1 MAGRNG
7 TYSGKPE
14 RPKPRKRTGVT
25 PSARKASHGKPKPSS
40 GPPVRNGVF
49 SSGRAAKGA
58 KSAEGSPFDRMTLW
72 TKEPWKG
79 GPGSGF
85 LGAVR
90 AVLSVAGG
98 LVAAAL
104 IALGRLFGVAFR
116 ALSRSKVAIAVT
128 AAVVLFGAV
137 LVVDLCMN
145 WGKVYPG
152 VTVGSIE
159 LGGKTLDEA
168 QALLESVY
176 APRLEGRQVFV
187 FANEEASK
195 DVGAALEQSR
205 DNALAEQ
212 RSVDEAKASRV
223 LWTTDAP
230 SLSASFD
237 AHGLAARA
245 LAVGRED
252 GGIIARGGALLFGKR
267 FEPTVTFDQRAVD
280 ELAKQVDAAI
290 GDVRVDFDIQVT
302 DGVAQIV
309 EGHDGNMVDRDT
321 FEAQISEVLLAE
333 ETERAAF
340 VARAEY
346 APMRVSREEAQR
358 VCDLVNRVI
367 APGAA
372 FSYEG
377 TTWSATAADVGS
389 WVKTRIVE
397 TEEGY
402 ALEPYFD
409 QGIAKG
415 IVINHLVTTFDG
427 DAIKVTFE
435 IDGDEQI
442 VHTETDETI
451 PVAHDAVSELEGV
464 LFGSANREASLEAAP
479 VIEVASKRIPDSMP
493 LSEALENGV
502 ISSIA
507 SFTTEYTAEPA
518 ARQHNIHLGADLLN
532 NSIVKANG
540 GTWSFNDITG
550 DYNEEA
556 GFQGAGAISDGEYVD
571 AVGGGIC
578 QVATT
583 VFNAVYDSGFPVLTR
598 HNHTL
603 YIASYPAGRDA
614 AVAYP
619 YLDLV
624 WENDSSSDV
633 LLATSYT
640 DTTVSVTLYGVNP
653 EYQVS
658 TAVGEWEAGERF
670 KTKTT
675 VDESLAPGT
684 SYVKTVGADGRKISI
699 VRTVKDKTG
708 TIVHED
714 LFSSTYDP
722 KNEVKVEGPPAKEQ
736 SQDEKSSQGEQGAAG
751 DDVSGSA
758 GQ

>member
-14 RPKPRKRTGVT
+14 RPKPRKRAGEAPRV
-25 PSARKASHGKPKPSS
+25 RKASRNNPRPSS
-40 GPPVRNGVF
+40 GSAARSGPFPPERT
-49 SSGRAAKGA
+49 AKGGR
-58 KSAEGSPFDRMTLW
+58 KAEKNPLGQTALW
-72 TKEPWKG
+72 TKEPLRG
-79 GPGSGF
+79 NSGSGVF
-85 LGAVR
+85 GVLKAV
-90 AVLSVAGG
+90 ASVVGG
-98 LVAAAL
+98 LIAAAF
-104 IALGRLFGVAFR
+104 IALGKFFGFVFR
-116 ALSRSKVAIAVT
+116 ALSKSKIAIAIV
-128 AAVVLFGAV
+128 AAVVLFGAIA
-137 LVVDLCMN
+137 LVDLGMN

-152 VTVGSIE
+152 VSVGSVE
-159 LGGKTLDEA
+159 LGGKTIDEA
-168 QALLESVY
+168 QALLESTY
-176 APRLEGRQVFV
+176 APRLENKQVLV
-187 FANEEASK
+187 FANEEASR
-195 DVGAALEQSR
+195 DVGAALEQSS

-212 RSVDEAKASRV
+212 QSVDEAKASKV

-237 AHGLAARA
+237 ARGLAERA
-245 LAVGRED
+245 LALGRED
-252 GGIIARGGALLFGKR
+252 GGIIVRGEALLFGKSL
-267 FEPTVTFDQRAVD
+267 EPTVTFDAQAVD

-309 EGHDGNMVDRDT
+309 EGHDGNMVDRT
-321 FEAQISEVLLAE
+321 VFATQIGEALL
-333 ETERAAF
+333 TEGVDRAAF
-340 VARAEY
+340 VAQAEY
-346 APMRVSREEAQR
+346 APLRVSREEAQR
-358 VCDLVNRVI
+358 VCDSVNRAI
-367 APGAA
+367 SPGAT

-377 TTWSATAADVGS
+377 TAWSATAADIGS
-389 WVKTRIVE
+389 WVKTRVVE
-397 TEEGY
+397 TEGGY

-409 QGIAKG
+409 QDIAKG
-415 IVINHLVTTFDG
+415 IMINHLMTTLDG

-435 IDGDEQI
+435 ISGDEQI

-464 LFGSANREASLEAAP
+464 LFGSAGDEDSLGAAP
-479 VIEVASKRIPDSMP
+479 VIEVASKQIPDTMP
-493 LSEALENGV
+493 LSDALENGV

-556 GFQGAGAISDGEYVD
+556 GFQGAGAIFDGEYVD

-619 YLDLV
+619 YLNLV

-633 LLATSYT
+633 LLATSHT
-640 DTTVSVTLYGVNP
+640 DTTVTVTLYGVNP

-658 TAVGEWEAGERF
+658 TAVGEWEAGEKF

-675 VDESLAPGT
+675 VDENLAPGS

-722 KNEVKVEGPPAKEQ
+722 KNEVIVEGPPVKEQ
-736 SQDEKSSQGEQGAAG
+736 GEDEKSDRGGA
-751 DDVSGSA
+751 DDNAADSA
-758 GQ
+758 SR

>member
-1 MAGRNG
+1 MADRNG

-14 RPKPRKRTGVT
+14 RPKPRKRTDGE
-25 PSARKASHGKPKPSS
+25 PRARKAPRNGSRPSS
-40 GPPVRNGVF
+40 GSAARSGSLPPDRTAK
-49 SSGRAAKGA
+49 RAKGA
-58 KSAEGSPFDRMTLW
+58 GGNPLGQTTLW
-72 TKEPWKG
+72 TKEPLKG
-79 GPGSGF
+79 SSASGF
-85 LGAVR
+85 FGVLKTIASAIGGLIATVIIAIGKFFGFAFR
-90 AVLSVAGG
+90 VLSK
-98 LVAAAL
+98 
-104 IALGRLFGVAFR
+104 
-116 ALSRSKVAIAVT
+116 SRIAIAVT
-128 AAVVLFGAV
+128 AVVVLFGAV
-137 LVVDLCMN
+137 ALVDLGMN
-145 WGKVYPG
+145 WGKIYPG
-152 VTVGSIE
+152 VSVGSVD

-168 QALLESVY
+168 QALLESAY
-176 APRLEGRQVFV
+176 APRLEGKQVLV
-187 FANEEASK
+187 FANEEASR
-195 DVGAALEQSR
+195 DVGAALEQSS

-212 RSVDEAKASRV
+212 QSVDEAKASKV

-237 AHGLAARA
+237 ARGLAERA
-245 LAVGRED
+245 FSLGRED
-252 GGIIARGGALLFGKR
+252 GGIIARGGALLFGKSLD
-267 FEPTVTFDQRAVD
+267 PTVTFDRQAVD

-321 FEAQISEVLLAE
+321 FEAQISEALL
-333 ETERAAF
+333 TEGTDRAAF
-340 VARAEY
+340 VAQAEY
-346 APMRVSREEAQR
+346 APLRVSREEAQR
-358 VCDLVNRVI
+358 VCDSVNGAI
-367 APGAA
+367 ASGAT

-377 TTWSATAADVGS
+377 TAWSATAVDIGS

-397 TEEGY
+397 TGEGY

-409 QGIAKG
+409 QDIAKG
-415 IVINHLVTTFDG
+415 IMINHLMTTLDG

-435 IDGDEQI
+435 IDGDERI

-451 PVAHDAVSELEGV
+451 PVAQDAVSELEGV
-464 LFGSANREASLEAAP
+464 LFGSAGGEGSLEAAP
-479 VIEVASKRIPDSMP
+479 VIEVASKQIPDTMP

-502 ISSIA
+502 ISSIS

-518 ARQHNIHLGADLLN
+518 SRQHNIHLGADLLN
-532 NSIVKANG
+532 NTIIKANG

-556 GFQGAGAISDGEYVD
+556 GFQGAGAIFDGEYVD

-619 YLDLV
+619 YLNLV

-640 DTTVSVTLYGVNP
+640 DTTVTVTLYGVNP

-658 TAVGEWEAGERF
+658 TAVGEWEAGEKF

-675 VDESLAPGT
+675 VDENLAPGT

-708 TIVHED
+708 TIMHED

-722 KNEVKVEGPPAKEQ
+722 KNEVIVEGPPVKEQ
-736 SQDEKSSQGEQGAAG
+736 SEGEKSDQGAAS
-751 DDVSGSA
+751 DDASGST